1 MESIVSHKIAIIGT
15 GFVGSTTAF
24 ALALSGIVPEIALID
39 LNARKAEGEA
49 MDINHGMAFI
59 PPASVYNG
67 DYSSCSGAEIIIITA
82 GANQKPGETRLDLVK
97 KNTAIFKEM
106 VPQLVKY
113 NDKAIYLIVT
123 NPVDILTYVTLKVSG
138 LPSNQVIGS
147 GTVLDSSRFRFF
159 LGKLCGIDP
168 RNVHA
173 YIIGEHGDSEV
184 AAWSLT
190 NIAGTPF
197 TEYCDRCDK
206 GCDQAEKQAIVD
218 DVRNA
223 AYKIIERKN
232 ATYYAVALAVRRI
245 VECILRDEN
254 SVLTVSSL
262 MKGQYGIDNI
272 CLSLPSIVGKTGIKK
287 VLEMSLKEEEI
298 ASLKKSAETLKEVAS
313 TLEL

>member
-1 MESIVSHKIAIIGT
+1 MEAIVSHKIAIVGT

-24 ALALSGIVPEIALID
+24 ALALSGIAPEIALID
-39 LNARKAEGEA
+39 VNAKKAEGEA

-59 PPASVYNG
+59 PPAEVYNG
-67 DYSSCSGAEIIIITA
+67 DYSACSGAEIIIITA

-147 GTVLDSSRFRFF
+147 GTVLDSSRFRFL

-173 YIIGEHGDSEV
+173 YIVGEHGDTEV

-190 NIAGTPF
+190 NVAGSPF
-197 TEYCDRCDK
+197 TEYCNLCAK
-206 GCDQAEKQAIVD
+206 GCDRKEKEAIVD
-218 DVRNA
+218 EVRNA
-223 AYKIIERKN
+223 AYKIIERKT

-254 SVLTVSSL
+254 SILTVSSL
-262 MKGQYGIDNI
+262 IKGQYGIDDI
-272 CLSLPSIVGKTGIKK
+272 CLSLPSVVGNTGIKR
-287 VLEMSLKEEEI
+287 VLEMPLKDDEI
-298 ASLKKSAETLKEVAS
+298 ALLNKSAMTLKEIAS